1 MIKRSLKLPQL
12 IPAEKKPKSAVTS
25 IAKNT
30 YGIIDRYHTC
40 DLFVIHRDRSHRWEI
55 LGEFLSIR
63 QKGKDDWIRWM
74 ASDVVPLCR
83 SFLFHS
89 GLKGWRDILGH
100 WTTQRRIDSVAKR
113 SPLSTTNYF
122 FLAITLRCWARLR
135 VWNTLRGAQCRNA
148 GPGPAIEQL
157 NLISVMDSDRNA
169 NYSAGTSDFEL
180 LARIP
185 RYLLR

>member
-1 MIKRSLKLPQL
+1 MVSSIDTILAICSSSIVIGR
-12 IPAEKKPKSAVTS
+12 IVGKSSASFSQSGRRERTIEFAGWRVTLS
-25 IAKNT
+25 
-30 YGIIDRYHTC
+30 RC
-40 DLFVIHRDRSHRWEI
+40 VVRFCFI
-55 LGEFLSIR
+55 L
-63 QKGKDDWIRWM
+63 
-74 ASDVVPLCR
+74 VV
-83 SFLFHS
+83 
-89 GLKGWRDILGH
+89 KGWRDILGH

-122 FLAITLRCWARLR
+122 FLAITLRRCARLR